1 MTMRRDAD
9 EPSDSIIQ
17 GFTDRI
23 LRRGQS
29 AADSNRPDNRGRD
42 ASGSTS
48 GRGRQRISWR
58 RNLYALWAAQLLAIV
73 GFSMRTPFLP
83 FFLGDLGVNTLEAQT
98 LWSGIVN
105 AAGAGVMAIS
115 APIWGTVADKYGR
128 KPMLMRAQ
136 FSAFFTIGLMAF
148 ATAAWHLLA
157 LRLVE
162 GALAGTVTAATALVA
177 VSMPKDRLGFGLG
190 MIQTAVFS
198 GSALGPLL
206 GGYLADAIG
215 YRASFG
221 VSACMLLSAG
231 LVTLFLVKEN
241 FTPMPSGKDAPA
253 QASMWKLVAAPA
265 LLGLIGAMLA
275 IRFSSA
281 AVQPITPLFV
291 GELSGDLANAATQ
304 AGLAMGVLG
313 LTSAIS
319 SVWLGRL
326 GDRRGHRP
334 ILLVCMI
341 GSGLIY
347 LPMAASQHPWQLI
360 ALEAVFGI
368 FAGGTI
374 PAANALVANM
384 TAPERRGA
392 IYGAVAAATSVGGF
406 LGPLIGA
413 GVAASF
419 GFRFTFLMTGVVLL
433 LVTAA
438 MVVAIRRGHRAP
450 EESPTPA

>member
-1 MTMRRDAD
+1 MRRDAN
-9 EPSDSIIQ
+9 ESSDSIFQ
-17 GFTDRI
+17 DLTDRL

-42 ASGSTS
+42 ASGSKS

-58 RNLYALWAAQLLAIV
+58 RNLYALWIAQLLAIV

-83 FFLGDLGVNTLEAQT
+83 FFLGDLGVDTIEGQT
-98 LWSGIVN
+98 LWAGVVN
-105 AAGAGVMAIS
+105 AAGAGVMAIT
-115 APIWGTVADKYGR
+115 APIWGTVADRHGR

-136 FSAFFTIGLMAF
+136 FSSFITIGLMMF
-148 ATAAWHLLA
+148 ATAAWHLLG
-157 LRLVE
+157 LRLIE

-190 MIQTAVFS
+190 MIQTSVFS

-206 GGYLADAIG
+206 GGFLADTIG

-221 VSACMLLSAG
+221 VSSTMLLSSG
-231 LVTLFLVKEN
+231 LITLFFVKEN
-241 FTPMPSGKDAPA
+241 FTPVPRGEDAPK
-253 QASMWKLVAAPA
+253 QVSMWKLVAAPA
-265 LLGLIGAMLA
+265 LLGLIAGMLA

-281 AVQPITPLFV
+281 AVQPIMPLFV
-291 GELSGDLANAATQ
+291 GELSGDPANAATQ
-304 AGLAMGVLG
+304 AGLVMGVLG

-326 GDRRGHRP
+326 GDKRGHRK
-334 ILLVCMI
+334 ILLISMI
-341 GSGLIY
+341 GSGLVY
-347 LPMAASQHPWQLI
+347 LPMAASQAPWHLI
-360 ALEAVFGI
+360 VLSAVFGI

-392 IYGAVAAATSVGGF
+392 IYGVIAAATSVGGF

-413 GVAASF
+413 GIAAGF
-419 GFRFTFLMTGVVLL
+419 GFRFTFVLTGMVVL

-438 MVVAIRRGHRAP
+438 MIYSIRHGGVST

>member
-1 MTMRRDAD
+1 MRRDPD
-9 EPSDSIIQ
+9 DSSDSIIQ
-17 GFTDRI
+17 GFTDRL
-23 LRRGQS
+23 LRRGPTV
-29 AADSNRPDNRGRD
+29 ADSNRPDNRGAD
-42 ASGSTS
+42 TSGSKS

-83 FFLGDLGVNTLEAQT
+83 FFLGDLGVRSIEAQT

-115 APIWGTVADKYGR
+115 APIWGTVADRYGR
-128 KPMLMRAQ
+128 KPMLLRSQ

-177 VSMPKDRLGFGLG
+177 VSMPRDRLGFGLG

-206 GGYLADAIG
+206 GGYLADAVG
-215 YRASFG
+215 YRVTFG
-221 VSACMLLSAG
+221 ISAFMLLAAG
-231 LVTLFLVKEN
+231 FVTLFLVAEN
-241 FTPMPSGKDAPA
+241 FTPIVREAGAPREV
-253 QASMWKLVAAPA
+253 SIWKIAAAPA

-291 GELSGDLANAATQ
+291 GELAHDMSNAATQ

-319 SVWLGRL
+319 AVWLGRL

-341 GSGLIY
+341 GSGLVY

-360 ALEAVFGI
+360 ALEALFGV

-392 IYGAVAAATSVGGF
+392 IYGVVAAATSIGGF
-406 LGPLIGA
+406 FGPLIGA
-413 GVAASF
+413 GVAAAF
-419 GFRFTFLMTGVVLL
+419 GFRFTFVLTGLVLL
-433 LVTAA
+433 AVTAA
-438 MVVAIRRGHRAP
+438 MVVATRRGHHAA
-450 EESPTPA
+450 EETSPTPA